1 MKKILITSIVI
12 ITLAACISPQ
22 VEHKIPDPEK
32 PITKESPPETKPPQ
46 KRTPKPV
53 TLSSPP
59 ILRID
64 PGGHTSKIND
74 IIVTSDQ
81 QHLISASPDK
91 TIRVWNL
98 KTGKEERKI
107 LGQIGSDFGEIYAI
121 ALSPDQTQLAVGVF
135 LAKSN
140 KLSDLA
146 AIRIYDY
153 PTGKLRRNLK
163 SHSSSIFDLSFSPDG
178 HYLVSG
184 SGDFTVKV
192 WHATNDY
199 ALIHTFRDHTND
211 VYAVRIFPIMA
222 IQQPFQIIGLS
233 QGQ

>member
-22 VEHKIPDPEK
+22 VEHKIPDPEE
-32 PITKESPPETKPPQ
+32 PITKESPPPETKPPQ

-64 PGGHTSKIND
+64 PGGHTSMIRD

-81 QHLISASPDK
+81 QHLISASDDK

-107 LGQIGSDFGEIYAI
+107 LGQIGSGPFGQIYAI
-121 ALSPDQTQLAVGVF
+121 ALSPDQTQLAVGGF
-135 LAKSN
+135 LADNPLDGSV
-140 KLSDLA
+140 
-146 AIRIYDY
+146 IRIYDY
-153 PTGKLRRNLK
+153 PTGKLRRTLK
-163 SHSSSIFDLSFSPDG
+163 SHSNVVLDLSFSPDG

-184 SGDFTVKV
+184 SGDFTGPVDVSKSPG
-192 WHATNDY
+192 DS
-199 ALIHTFRDHTND
+199 ALKYSISDQQRGS
-211 VYAVRIFPIMA
+211 AVSFSTI
-222 IQQPFQIIGLS
+222 
-233 QGQ
+233 

>member
-1 MKKILITSIVI
+1 M
-12 ITLAACISPQ
+12 
-22 VEHKIPDPEK
+22 
-32 PITKESPPETKPPQ
+32 
-46 KRTPKPV
+46 
-53 TLSSPP
+53 
-59 ILRID
+59 
-64 PGGHTSKIND
+64 IND

-81 QHLISASPDK
+81 QHLISASDDK

-107 LGQIGSDFGEIYAI
+107 LGQIGSGLFGQIFAI
-121 ALSPDQTQLAVGVF
+121 ALSSDQTQLAVGGF
-135 LAKSN
+135 LAKSS

-153 PTGKLRRNLK
+153 PTGKIRRTLK
-163 SHSSSIFDLSFSPDG
+163 SHSNVVLDLSFSPDD

-184 SGDFTVKV
+184 SADNTVKV

-199 ALIHTFRDHTND
+199 ALIHTFREHTNS

-222 IQQPFQIIGLS
+222 AHFRLS
-233 QGQ
+233 HCLRGI